1 MTYTVQYTG
10 KAVYRD
16 GMLVLSEPLD
26 VAEESIV
33 EFVVLYPEITDSQTQ
48 SRLLKAVTRRM
59 RNNPLPAHSVK
70 FSREELHARR

>member
-1 MTYTVQYTG
+1 MTYAVQYTG

-33 EFVVLYPEITDSQTQ
+33 EFVALYPEVTDSQTQ
-48 SRLLKAVTRRM
+48 SRLLKVVTRRM
-59 RNNPLPAHSVK
+59 RNNPLPAQSVK
-70 FSREELHARR
+70 FSREELHRF